1 MAQGMKELRRR
12 IRSVTSI
19 QKITRAMEMVA
30 TTRLRRMQTR
40 AEGAR
45 PYADA
50 IKGFSALLANG
61 GAGGGAGG
69 ASLSSPLTQAREK
82 VARIAVLVIGS
93 DRGLCGA
100 YNANVFRKLSLFMN
114 ERVAAAKAAGIDLGV
129 DLYTIGKKAR
139 MHYAKRLP
147 IKVAYADEVEKLNS
161 RRGRE
166 IARELTER
174 FLAGSAAD
182 GVDEVHV
189 LFTRF
194 ISVGR
199 QVTTIDR
206 LLPVT
211 ADPAP
216 ATKKPGDVSAAAKAA
231 KAAKA
236 EKSAGAAGQI
246 LLEPSPQELFDVL
259 MPKSLA
265 MRVYAAMLDSMAS
278 EQAARRMAMK
288 AATDAAGEMIG
299 ALTRKY
305 NRARQETITKELLD
319 IVGGAEALA

>member
-30 TTRLRRMQTR
+30 TTRLRRMQTK

-50 IKGFSALLANG
+50 IKSFSALLAG
-61 GAGGGAGG
+61 SAGK
-69 ASLSSPLTQAREK
+69 LESPLTKAREK
-82 VARIAVLVIGS
+82 VGRIALVVIGS

-100 YNANVFRKLSLFMN
+100 YNANVFRKVSAFLSD
-114 ERVAAAKAAGIDLGV
+114 KKDLPF
-129 DLYTIGKKAR
+129 DLYTVGKKAR
-139 MHYAKRLP
+139 VHYARRLP
-147 IKVAYADEVEKLNS
+147 IKEAYPDEVEKLNF
-161 RRGRE
+161 RRARE
-166 IARELTER
+166 IAKQVTEL
-174 FLAGSAAD
+174 FLKGSAAGGPSGGASG

-189 LFTRF
+189 VYTRF

-206 LLPVT
+206 LLPI
-211 ADPAP
+211 AAEAP
-216 ATKKPGDVSAAAKAA
+216 AKVA
-231 KAAKA
+231 
-236 EKSAGAAGQI
+236 AGAAGAANESQM
-246 LLEPSPQELFDVL
+246 LLEPSPQELLDVL

-265 MRVYAAMLDSMAS
+265 MRVFAAMLDSMAS

-299 ALTRKY
+299 TLTRKY

-319 IVGGAEALA
+319 IIGGAEALA

>member
-30 TTRLRRMQTR
+30 TTRLRRMQSK

-50 IKGFSALLANG
+50 IKGFSALLA
-61 GAGGGAGG
+61 GGGT
-69 ASLSSPLTQAREK
+69 SLSSPLTQAREK
-82 VARIAVLVIGS
+82 VGRIALVVISS

-100 YNANVFRKLSLFMN
+100 YNANVFRKVSAFLSEKKGLP
-114 ERVAAAKAAGIDLGV
+114 V
-129 DLYTIGKKAR
+129 DLYTLGKKAR
-139 MHYAKRLP
+139 VHYARRLP
-147 IKVAYADEVEKLNS
+147 IKEAFGDEIEKLS
-161 RRGRE
+161 FRRARE
-166 IARELTER
+166 IARQMTEL
-174 FLAGSAAD
+174 FLKGSADGASAG
-182 GVDEVHV
+182 GVDEVYV
-189 LFTRF
+189 VFTRF

-199 QVTTIDR
+199 QVTTVDR

-211 ADPAP
+211 ADAP
-216 ATKKPGDVSAAAKAA
+216 AAGADKSGAAKAGAAATA
-231 KAAKA
+231 KA
-236 EKSAGAAGQI
+236 SAGPADVGM

-265 MRVYAAMLDSMAS
+265 MRVFAAMLDSMAS
-278 EQAARRMAMK
+278 EQAARRVAMK
-288 AATDAAGEMIG
+288 AATDAAGDMIG
-299 ALTRKY
+299 SLTRKY

>member
-30 TTRLRRMQTR
+30 TTRLRRMQTK

-50 IKGFSALLANG
+50 IKGFSALLA
-61 GAGGGAGG
+61 GGG
-69 ASLSSPLTQAREK
+69 STLSSPLTQAREK
-82 VARIAVLVIGS
+82 VGRVAVVVISS

-100 YNANVFRKLSLFMN
+100 YNANVFRKVSAFLS
-114 ERVAAAKAAGIDLGV
+114 EKKEVAV

-139 MHYAKRLP
+139 VHYARRLP
-147 IKVAYADEVEKLNS
+147 IKEAFADEVEKLGF
-161 RRGRE
+161 RRARE
-166 IARELTER
+166 IARQMTEL
-174 FLAGSAAD
+174 FLKGSAD
-182 GVDEVHV
+182 GGVDEVYV
-189 LFTRF
+189 VFTRF
-194 ISVGR
+194 VSVGR
-199 QVTTIDR
+199 QVTTVDR
-206 LLPVT
+206 LLPIT
-211 ADPAP
+211 ADAK
-216 ATKKPGDVSAAAKAA
+216 AADAAGGAKAGAAKADGV
-231 KAAKA
+231 KAAGTA
-236 EKSAGAAGQI
+236 AGADVGM

-265 MRVYAAMLDSMAS
+265 MRVFAAMLDSMAS
-278 EQAARRMAMK
+278 EQAARRVAMK
-288 AATDAAGEMIG
+288 AATDAAGDMIG
-299 ALTRKY
+299 TLTRKY

>member
-30 TTRLRRMQTR
+30 TTRLRRMQSK

-50 IKGFSALLANG
+50 IKGFSALLA
-61 GAGGGAGG
+61 GGG
-69 ASLSSPLTQAREK
+69 STLSSPLTQAREK
-82 VARIAVLVIGS
+82 VGRIAVVVISS

-100 YNANVFRKLSLFMN
+100 YNANVFRKVSAFLS
-114 ERVAAAKAAGIDLGV
+114 EKKEVAV

-139 MHYAKRLP
+139 VHYARRLP
-147 IKVAYADEVEKLNS
+147 IKESFNDEVEKLGF
-161 RRGRE
+161 RRARE
-166 IARELTER
+166 IARQMTEL
-174 FLAGSAAD
+174 FLKGSAAG

-189 LFTRF
+189 VFTRF
-194 ISVGR
+194 VSVGR
-199 QVTTIDR
+199 QVTTVDR
-206 LLPVT
+206 LLPIIADAKPTDT
-211 ADPAP
+211 A
-216 ATKKPGDVSAAAKAA
+216 GGAK
-231 KAAKA
+231 
-236 EKSAGAAGQI
+236 AGAATVAPAAAAGTAAATAAGADVGM

-265 MRVYAAMLDSMAS
+265 MRVFAAMLDSMAS
-278 EQAARRMAMK
+278 EQAQRRMAMK
-288 AATDAAGEMIG
+288 AATDAAGDMIG
-299 ALTRKY
+299 SLTRKY

>member
-30 TTRLRRMQTR
+30 TTRLRRMQTK

-50 IKGFSALLANG
+50 IKGFSALLAG
-61 GAGGGAGG
+61 
-69 ASLSSPLTQAREK
+69 SKVTSPLTQAREK
-82 VARIAVLVIGS
+82 VGRIALVVIGS

-100 YNANVFRKLSLFMN
+100 YNANVFRKVSAFLA
-114 ERVAAAKAAGIDLGV
+114 ERKELPF

-139 MHYAKRLP
+139 VHYARRLP
-147 IKVAYADEVEKLNS
+147 IKEAFPDEVEKLGF
-161 RRGRE
+161 RRARE
-166 IARELTER
+166 IARRMTEL
-174 FLAGSAAD
+174 FLAGSANG

-189 LFTRF
+189 VYTRF
-194 ISVGR
+194 LSVGK
-199 QVTTIDR
+199 QVTTVDR
-206 LLPVT
+206 LLPVVAEAA
-211 ADPAP
+211 ADAKSE
-216 ATKKPGDVSAAAKAA
+216 AKGDAKADAAKAA
-231 KAAKA
+231 AA
-236 EKSAGAAGQI
+236 SAAAMM

-265 MRVYAAMLDSMAS
+265 MRIFAAMLDSMAS
-278 EQAARRMAMK
+278 EQAARRAAMK

-299 ALTRKY
+299 TLTRKY
-305 NRARQETITKELLD
+305 NRARQESITKELLD
-319 IVGGAEALA
+319 IVGGAEAQA

>member
-30 TTRLRRMQTR
+30 TTRLRRMQGK

-50 IKGFSALLANG
+50 IKGFSALLAG
-61 GAGGGAGG
+61 GAVK
-69 ASLSSPLTQAREK
+69 LSSPLTTARAK
-82 VARIAVLVIGS
+82 VARMAVLVISS

-100 YNANVFRKLSLFMN
+100 YNANVFRKVSAF
-114 ERVAAAKAAGIDLGV
+114 LGEKKDV
-129 DLYTIGKKAR
+129 PLDLYVLGKKAR
-139 MHYAKRLP
+139 THYARRMA
-147 IKVAYADEVEKLNS
+147 IKHAYPDEVEKLS
-161 RRGRE
+161 FRRARE
-166 IARELTER
+166 IAREMTEL
-174 FLAGSAAD
+174 FLKGGESG

-189 LFTRF
+189 VFTRF
-194 ISVGR
+194 ISVGK
-199 QVTTIDR
+199 QVTTVDR
-206 LLPVT
+206 LLPI
-211 ADPAP
+211 AGASPAG
-216 ATKKPGDVSAAAKAA
+216 AGAAKGGDAAATSGGAA
-231 KAAKA
+231 R
-236 EKSAGAAGQI
+236 SAGADGQI
-246 LLEPSPQELFDVL
+246 LLEPSPQELFDQL

-265 MRVYAAMLDSMAS
+265 MRTLAAMLDSMAS

-299 ALTRKY
+299 TLTRKY

>member
-30 TTRLRRMQTR
+30 TTRLRRMQTK

-50 IKGFSALLANG
+50 IKGFSALLAG
-61 GAGGGAGG
+61 G
-69 ASLSSPLTQAREK
+69 SSKLTSPLTQAREK
-82 VARIAVLVIGS
+82 VARIALVVIGS

-100 YNANVFRKLSLFMN
+100 YNANVFRKVSAFLA
-114 ERVAAAKAAGIDLGV
+114 ERKELPF

-139 MHYAKRLP
+139 VHYSRRLP
-147 IKVAYADEVEKLNS
+147 IKEAYPDEVEKLS
-161 RRGRE
+161 FRRARE
-166 IARELTER
+166 IARRMTEL
-174 FLAGSAAD
+174 FLLGSEKG

-189 LFTRF
+189 VYTRF
-194 ISVGR
+194 LSVGR
-199 QVTTIDR
+199 QLTTVDR
-206 LLPVT
+206 LLPIA
-211 ADPAP
+211 ADAP
-216 ATKKPGDVSAAAKAA
+216 ADAKSAAAGNAGNAGKPAA
-231 KAAKA
+231 KADLVAM
-236 EKSAGAAGQI
+236 

-265 MRVYAAMLDSMAS
+265 MRVFAAMLDSMAS
-278 EQAARRMAMK
+278 EQAARRAAMK
-288 AATDAAGEMIG
+288 AATDAAGDMIST
-299 ALTRKY
+299 LTRKY

>member
-30 TTRLRRMQTR
+30 TTRLRRMQTK

-50 IKGFSALLANG
+50 IKGFSALLAG
-61 GAGGGAGG
+61 SG
-69 ASLSSPLTQAREK
+69 SKLSSPLTQQREK
-82 VARIAVLVIGS
+82 VGRIAIVVIGS

-100 YNANVFRKLSLFMN
+100 YNANVFRKLSLFLSDKK
-114 ERVAAAKAAGIDLGV
+114 ELPFDLFTV
-129 DLYTIGKKAR
+129 GKKAR
-139 MHYAKRLP
+139 VHYARRLP
-147 IKVAYADEVEKLNS
+147 IKEAYPDEVEKLGF
-161 RRGRE
+161 RRARE
-166 IARELTER
+166 IARQMTEL
-174 FLAGSAAD
+174 FLKGSANG

-189 LFTRF
+189 VYTRF
-194 ISVGR
+194 VSVGR

-206 LLPVT
+206 LLPIV
-211 ADPAP
+211 ADAPAP
-216 ATKKPGDVSAAAKAA
+216 APAGAKSEAGKPA
-231 KAAKA
+231 
-236 EKSAGAAGQI
+236 AGAAATSNDSAM

-265 MRVYAAMLDSMAS
+265 MRVFAALLDSMAS
-278 EQAARRMAMK
+278 EQAARRIAMK
-288 AATDAAGEMIG
+288 AATDAAGDMIG
-299 ALTRKY
+299 TLTRKY

-319 IVGGAEALA
+319 IIGGAEALA

>member
-30 TTRLRRMQTR
+30 TTRLRRMQTK

-50 IKGFSALLANG
+50 IKGFSALF
-61 GAGGGAGG
+61 AG
-69 ASLSSPLTQAREK
+69 SNLPSPLTQAREK
-82 VARIAVLVIGS
+82 VARIALVVIGS

-100 YNANVFRKLSLFMN
+100 YNANVFRKVSAFLADRKELPF
-114 ERVAAAKAAGIDLGV
+114 

-139 MHYAKRLP
+139 VHYSRRLP
-147 IKVAYADEVEKLNS
+147 IKEAYPDEVEKLGF
-161 RRGRE
+161 RRARE
-166 IARELTER
+166 IARRMTEL
-174 FLAGSAAD
+174 FLLGSD
-182 GVDEVHV
+182 KGGVDEVHV
-189 LFTRF
+189 VYTRF

-199 QVTTIDR
+199 QVTTVDR
-206 LLPVT
+206 LLPIA
-211 ADPAP
+211 ADAP
-216 ATKKPGDVSAAAKAA
+216 VDAKAA
-231 KAAKA
+231 KAAANADAGKA
-236 EKSAGAAGQI
+236 PAAKADLVAM

-265 MRVYAAMLDSMAS
+265 MRVFAAMLDSMAS
-278 EQAARRMAMK
+278 EQAARRAAMK
-288 AATDAAGEMIG
+288 AATDAAGDMIST
-299 ALTRKY
+299 LTRKY

>member
-30 TTRLRRMQTR
+30 TTRLRRMQGK

-50 IKGFSALLANG
+50 IKAFSALLAG
-61 GAGGGAGG
+61 GAVK
-69 ASLSSPLTQAREK
+69 LSSPLTTARAK
-82 VARIAVLVIGS
+82 VGRIAVLVISS

-100 YNANVFRKLSLFMN
+100 YNANVFRKVSAF
-114 ERVAAAKAAGIDLGV
+114 LGEKKDV
-129 DLYTIGKKAR
+129 PLDLYTLGKKAR
-139 MHYAKRLP
+139 THYARRMA
-147 IKVAYADEVEKLNS
+147 IKHAYLDEVEKLGF
-161 RRGRE
+161 RRARE
-166 IARELTER
+166 IAREMTDL
-174 FLAGSAAD
+174 FLKGSEAG
-182 GVDEVHV
+182 GVDEAYVV
-189 LFTRF
+189 FTRF
-194 ISVGR
+194 VSVGK
-199 QVTTIDR
+199 QVTTVDR
-206 LLPVT
+206 LLPIT
-211 ADPAP
+211 GDAGGAAP
-216 ATKKPGDVSAAAKAA
+216 NAGD
-231 KAAKA
+231 
-236 EKSAGAAGQI
+236 AGAAKPAQASAQI
-246 LLEPSPQELFDVL
+246 LLEPSPQELFDQL

-265 MRVYAAMLDSMAS
+265 MRTFAAMLDSMAS

-299 ALTRKY
+299 TLTRKY